1 MTTTQFQQLL
11 TKLSSTSLDSSSK
24 TTRTTILNS
33 IINLIKNDDDV
44 DKSKDDGR
52 ECRVVLYSFVDN
64 LVEGSDCGKGSSS
77 LSLHA
82 YKRLCTVLQV
92 GIIIELDSNTTT
104 GNNGGEET
112 SLLNKLCKSLCK
124 LLSSSNNINLLND
137 VITALQ
143 QSMQG
148 KDMSVLYE
156 QFVSVASSSSKENS
170 GSKDGIIYPALSIA
184 SNFYPT
190 TTSNSD
196 EQQEEEEK
204 LTTLFTN
211 KTFSSSSFST
221 SINTSIPYIQ
231 SISYQSTITNIL
243 LPILTLKIRSHPDKV
258 LPLVQVILNSLVMGN
273 KVGISMDGEGSNLL
287 NSLVKHLKSSKVEMR
302 NGSWKCLIL
311 LAQLNCHGTTSS
323 GDAATSNGGAGDNV
337 DKGGEEKPSVT
348 STICK
353 LLSTAGTAG
362 LSTSELRTGAY
373 ATLHGIGLYL
383 LQSIDNFDESNIKL
397 VEGYVNQV
405 LSALSISLPKDK
417 NSTADNGMAS
427 AKEIGIN
434 SLLIW
439 MQLAKKVGSSTT
451 SCEGYVK
458 ALDYFIEPINKY
470 NVKDGEFR
478 FRMGM
483 LIVPDSCPGY
493 LSDIAGIGGNGN
505 NNSSNQAV
513 VSGGESFLES
523 VIVDLIEKKNIQKG
537 LETIVDAS
545 IKKHSSS
552 DAVPQV
558 DGLLSIFA
566 LTLYNSTQLS
576 SSSSSKKFVMSDV
589 LLNYT
594 LHRII
599 ALQWSKYVGIG

>member
-1 MTTTQFQQLL
+1 VLL
-11 TKLSSTSLDSSSK
+11 
-24 TTRTTILNS
+24 
-33 IINLIKNDDDV
+33 
-44 DKSKDDGR
+44 
-52 ECRVVLYSFVDN
+52 
-64 LVEGSDCGKGSSS
+64 EGSDKGRSS

-82 YKRLCTVLQV
+82 YKRLCTILQV
-92 GIIIELDSNTTT
+92 GIITELDSNTAS
-104 GNNGGEET
+104 NGGEET
-112 SLLNKLCKSLCK
+112 SLLNQLCTSLCK
-124 LLSSSNNINLLND
+124 LLSSSTNINLLND

-148 KDMSVLYE
+148 KDTSTLYE
-156 QFVSVASSSSKENS
+156 QVVSVASS
-170 GSKDGIIYPALSIA
+170 GSKDGVGMIYPALSIA

-190 TTSNSD
+190 TSNND

-211 KTFSSSSFST
+211 TTFSLSSIIPTT

-231 SISYQSTITNIL
+231 TISNQSTITKLL
-243 LPILTLKIRSHPDKV
+243 LPIITLKIRSHPDKV
-258 LPLVQVILNSLVMGN
+258 LPLIEVILNSLVLGS

-287 NSLVKHLKSSKVEMR
+287 ASLVKHLKSSKVEMR
-302 NGSWKCLIL
+302 NGAWKCLIL